1 MIEEQSLET
10 QIIANATELFLTKGF
25 KSVTMDD
32 LASNMGMSKKTIY
45 TFFKTKNELIN
56 KVSNNLFHT
65 ISTGIDHICSLNY
78 NPIQELFTINDF
90 VQKHLK
96 NENSSPLYQLQKYY
110 PKTHEKLIRK
120 QFEIA
125 HKCITENLQ
134 QGINAEIYRKEI
146 DTDFISRL
154 YFLTITGIKN
164 EELFP
169 KDKFPVNNKTITYI
183 DYHIHGIATPKGL
196 EILKTIQQNRKK

>member
-1 MIEEQSLET
+1 MIEEETLET

-45 TFFKTKNELIN
+45 AYFKTKNDLVN
-56 KVSNNLFHT
+56 AVTDYLFDI
-65 ISTGIDHICSLNY
+65 ISTGIDHICEQDY

-110 PKTHEKLIRK
+110 PKTHDKLIKK
-120 QFEIA
+120 QFSVA
-125 HKCITENLQ
+125 HECVMENLE
-134 QGINAEIYRKEI
+134 QGIEAKIYRENI
-146 DTDFISRL
+146 HTDFIARL

-169 KDKFPVNNKTITYI
+169 KEIFPAHNTIITYL
-183 DYHIHGIATPKGL
+183 DYHIHGIATQKGL
-196 EILKTIQQNRKK
+196 KILETIQQTRKQ